1 MVSDEPSPSKGPGT
15 PRPAEAPTSPQGLAH
30 GGQGH
35 RSLGWAFGIPKN
47 CSRLTA

>member
-35 RSLGWAFGIPKN
+35 RSLGWPLGSQK
-47 CSRLTA
+47 TAAG